1 MILINKRN
9 FLFDNLSINMVFCE
23 VKLEIYKYMFYD
35 SGIFFV
41 YKDLVII
48 FDNIEVE
55 CFENK
60 VLNNRDF
67 EEV

>member
-9 FLFDNLSINMVFCE
+9 FFFDNLSINMVFSE
-23 VKLEIYKYMFYD
+23 VKLEIYKYMFND

-41 YKDLVII
+41 YKDLVVI
-48 FDNIEVE
+48 FDNIEVK

>member
-23 VKLEIYKYMFYD
+23 VKLEIYKYMFND

>member
-9 FLFDNLSINMVFCE
+9 FFFDNLSINMVFSE
-23 VKLEIYKYMFYD
+23 VKLEIYKYMFND

-41 YKDLVII
+41 YKDLVVI